1 MKKISYQVQ
10 GSASEPYSI
19 TISLD
24 GTNLTC
30 LCDCQ
35 AGMMGTHCKH
45 WMSIFEGK
53 KQDYIG
59 LDAAQIDEIR
69 SWMSGSDLE
78 QAWIEVL
85 RVLEE
90 EKALKKEKKAA
101 YKALQKEMRN
111 SRRN

>member
-30 LCDCQ
+30 LCDCP
-35 AGMMGTHCKH
+35 AGMSGTHCKH
-45 WMSIFEGK
+45 WMSVFRGE

-59 LDAAQIDEIR
+59 LDAAQIDEIQ
-69 SWMSGSDLE
+69 SWMSGSELE

-90 EKALKKEKKAA
+90 EKALKKEIAAKKKVA
-101 YKALQKEMRN
+101 YKALSKEMRN
-111 SRRN
+111 

>member
-35 AGMMGTHCKH
+35 AGMQGKHCKH
-45 WMSIFEGK
+45 WMSVFEGK
-53 KQDYIG
+53 KQDYID
-59 LDAAQIDEIR
+59 LNDAQIDEIQ
-69 SWMSGSDLE
+69 SWLSGSELE
-78 QAWIEVL
+78 QRWIEL
-85 RVLEE
+85 NRVLEE
-90 EKALKKEKKAA
+90 EEAIKEKKKVA
-101 YKALQKEMRN
+101 YKALQKEMKN
-111 SRRN
+111 

>member
-35 AGMMGTHCKH
+35 AGNNGKHCKH
-45 WMSIFEGK
+45 WMSVFEGK
-53 KQDYIG
+53 KQDYTG
-59 LDAAQIDEIR
+59 LDAAQIDEIQ
-69 SWMSGSDLE
+69 SWMAGSDLE
-78 QAWIEVL
+78 QAWIEL
-85 RVLEE
+85 NRVLEE
-90 EKALKKEKKAA
+90 EETIKKKKTAA

-111 SRRN
+111 